1 MKQRGDK
8 FYALITPELLFNL
21 NKKFKCA
28 YTPWVYIYI
37 RLDYINNIK
46 HSPDQFFKIN
56 RKPIC
61 EFFDVHPATISR
73 AFDELIEKGL
83 MEEQNRKYKVPFKLD
98 ETFFKEIEGYPEYI
112 MINNNFLI
120 DYNTRIKSEYEK
132 SGKKDRTPIKVL
144 EIFHYLLTKNHH
156 IMVETPVLS
165 SKESADSI
173 IKSLNHDE
181 NCVKDYLGVLQTLG
195 YIEMDEKYNV
205 INTVYGYGKCLPFKK
220 NYTDK
225 SRKVSN
231 IQNYNTGIKEV
242 NQEDL
247 IYNEN
252 IESIAEV
259 SETFKKPEL
268 IPNCNLYVEDEE
280 VDEAVDEENNI
291 KESKPEPV
299 TDLERIKHI
308 VTRSNGDREKL
319 LDLLDESKIVPEIF
333 NEYCRTYGLPD
344 FCPEKQTKLCA

>member
-1 MKQRGDK
+1 MKQRDDK

-21 NKKFKCA
+21 NKKFKNA

-46 HSPDQFFKIN
+46 HSPDQFFKID
-56 RKPIC
+56 RKAIC

-73 AFDELIEKGL
+73 AFDELLKNGL

-112 MINNNFLI
+112 MISNNFLI

-165 SKESADSI
+165 SKETAESI
-173 IKSLNHDE
+173 YQSLNHDE
-181 NCVKDYLGVLQTLG
+181 NCVKDYLGVLQTMG

-220 NYTDK
+220 NYIDK

-231 IQNYNTGIKEV
+231 IQNINTGIKEV
-242 NQEDL
+242 NQEDF

-252 IESIAEV
+252 IESISEV
-259 SETFKKPEL
+259 SDTFKKPEL
-268 IPNCNLYVEDEE
+268 ITNCNLYSEDEE
-280 VDEAVDEENNI
+280 AVTKNGNVEEP
-291 KESKPEPV
+291 KPEPV
-299 TDLERIKHI
+299 TDFERIRHI
-308 VTRSNGDREKL
+308 VTRSNGNREKL
-319 LDLLDESKIVPEIF
+319 LDLLVDYKIDPEIF
-333 NEYCRTYGLPD
+333 KEYYNTHGLPD